1 MSFSKLGLSAPLLQA
16 ITELGYETPTSIQAQ
31 SIPLILKGKD
41 LLAAARTGTGK
52 TAAFALPLLDKLS
65 VKSGRR
71 AKYCRALILTPTR
84 ELALQIEE
92 NINQYSQHLDIQ
104 TMSMVGGVKLEPQKE
119 RLIEGV
125 DIVIATP
132 GRLIDMVYQKAIR
145 LEEVEMLVLDE
156 ADRMLD
162 MGFIEDIR
170 NILERLPQARQNL
183 LFSATLSE
191 NVRNLAKTFVHEPAE
206 ISISA
211 DNSEKV
217 LVDQWLVTVDKSLK
231 SSLLSHLILENQWQ
245 QSLIFIRT
253 KHGAAKLVS
262 QLEKRGIKADSIH
275 GDRSQ
280 AMRNQVLA
288 DFKAGKIT
296 FLVSTD
302 VSARGI
308 DIEQLPRVIN
318 YDLPNGPDD
327 YIHRI
332 GRTGR
337 AGAKGEAVSLV
348 SYDDFRNLCAIESKL
363 GHIIARKEFAEFMPR
378 KVVPVSILNFV
389 PKNAKTKVLGER
401 ERESRPPRPSK
412 DRQGKSPYAGSTSKN
427 GGNPWGKWA
436 DK

>member
-412 DRQGKSPYAGSTSKN
+412 DRQGKSPYAGSTSNN